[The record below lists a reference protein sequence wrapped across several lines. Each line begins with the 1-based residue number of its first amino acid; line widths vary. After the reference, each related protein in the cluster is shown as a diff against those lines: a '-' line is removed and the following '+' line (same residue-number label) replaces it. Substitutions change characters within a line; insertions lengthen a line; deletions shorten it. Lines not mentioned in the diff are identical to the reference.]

1 MPLTQ
6 PPLPPFP
13 WADIPIILAL
23 VALNGLF
30 AMSELAIVSARKPR
44 LRAMA
49 AAGHRGAAAA
59 LALTASPGRFLS
71 TIQIGITLIGIIAG
85 AFSGATLSEPTALRF
100 ERLGL
105 SPEPAETAAYALVIG
120 LTTFAAIIVGEL
132 VPKQF
137 ALRRPEPI
145 AVTMA
150 LPMLWLS
157 WITAPL
163 GWLLD
168 RTSAL
173 VFRLL
178 GLKREGDS
186 HVTAEELRLVVAE
199 AQVAGVIEESEH
211 AIISGVMRLADR
223 PVREVMTPRTDV
235 DWIDLDADEA
245 TLRERLVATPHTRV
259 LVAEGSVDAIVGVV
273 QARDL
278 VAAMLAGQPLDLRAL
293 MREAPVI
300 PDMMETMDALEALR
314 AAEVPV
320 ALVHDEYGHF
330 EGLVTP
336 ADLLAAIAGDFA
348 SDQDSGTDPPLVERA
363 DGSWLISGSLPA
375 DTLAER
381 LGVELP
387 EDRDY
392 ATAAGFALS
401 LLRHIP
407 ETGECFEQDDW
418 RFEVIDMDGRK
429 IDKLLAWK
437 VEAEASTSGK

>member
-1 MPLTQ
+1 MPLTA

-44 LRAMA
+44 LQAMA
-49 AAGHRGAAAA
+49 SAGHRGAAAA

-71 TIQIGITLIGIIAG
+71 TIQIGITLISLIAG
-85 AFSGATLSEPTALRF
+85 AFSGATLSEPTALRLAG
-100 ERLGL
+100 LGL
-105 SPEPAETAAYALVIG
+105 GPETARTAAYVLVIG
-120 LTTFAAIIVGEL
+120 LTTFAAIIIGEL

-145 AVTMA
+145 AVIAA
-150 LPMLWLS
+150 LPMLWIS
-157 WITAPL
+157 RATAPL

-173 VFRLL
+173 IFRLL
-178 GLKREGDS
+178 GLTRESES
-186 HVTAEELRLVVAE
+186 HVTAEELRLIVAE
-199 AQVAGVIEESEH
+199 AQVTGVLEESEH

-223 PVREVMTPRTDV
+223 PVREVMTPRTEV
-235 DWIDLDADEA
+235 DWIDIDADEA

-278 VAAMLAGQPLDLRAL
+278 VAAMLAGQPLNLRAL
-293 MREAPVI
+293 MRQAPVI
-300 PDMMETMDALEALR
+300 PDVMESMDALEALR

-348 SDQDSGTDPPLVERA
+348 SDQDFGTDPPLVERA

-381 LGVELP
+381 LGVDLP

-418 RFEVIDMDGRK
+418 RFEVVDMDGRK
-429 IDKLLAWK
+429 IDKLLAWRI
-437 VEAEASTSGK
+437 EPAAAATGK